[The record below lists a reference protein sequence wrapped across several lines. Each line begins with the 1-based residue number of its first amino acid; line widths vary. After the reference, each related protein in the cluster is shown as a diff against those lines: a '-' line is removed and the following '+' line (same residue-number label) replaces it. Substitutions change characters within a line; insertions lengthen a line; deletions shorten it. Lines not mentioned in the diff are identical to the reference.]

1 MIFVLYLESKQ
12 LEKEKSKE
20 ISNHMVIQVARDAS
34 IDRRRVSFHN
44 KRKQQVVNGRR
55 EYRCHRSSECDG
67 HFFRTISAQ
76 KSNFMAPLLSQLRY
90 RGNGQAEIMIEDNN
104 NTIISEKPPLAFPA
118 KNPINYK
125 GLSRFE
131 KLYYDLDC
139 RCSYIF

>member
-34 IDRRRVSFHN
+34 IDRRQVSFHN

-55 EYRCHRSSECDG
+55 EYRCCRSNECDG

-76 KSNFMAPLLSQLRY
+76 KSNFMAPLSQLRY

-118 KNPINYK
+118 KNPINFYK

-131 KLYYDLDC
+131 TL
-139 RCSYIF
+139 

>member
-1 MIFVLYLESKQ
+1 MIITFVLYLESKQ

-44 KRKQQVVNGRR
+44 KRKQQVVNGRS
-55 EYRCHRSSECDG
+55 EYRCHRSNDG

-76 KSNFMAPLLSQLRY
+76 KSNFMAPLSQLRY

-118 KNPINYK
+118 KNPINFYK
-125 GLSRFE
+125 GLSGFG
-131 KLYYDLDC
+131 KLYQDC
-139 RCSYIF
+139 KCSYIL

>member
-55 EYRCHRSSECDG
+55 EYRCHRSNDG

-118 KNPINYK
+118 KNPMNLFYR
-125 GLSRFE
+125 GLFRF
-131 KLYYDLDC
+131 
-139 RCSYIF
+139 

>member
-55 EYRCHRSSECDG
+55 EYRCHRSNDG

-90 RGNGQAEIMIEDNN
+90 RGNGQAEIMIEDNR
-104 NTIISEKPPLAFPA
+104 TTML
-118 KNPINYK
+118 
-125 GLSRFE
+125 
-131 KLYYDLDC
+131 
-139 RCSYIF
+139 